1 LVRGD
6 VAVGLESHG
15 RRKLF
20 CTQFLPKVARRGLRG
35 VNWAGNSVI
44 DAKPGIGSTKR
55 ARRKAGG
62 AFFER
67 GRYVGTPSFDVLL
80 MRARHRL

>member
-1 LVRGD
+1 MAAAKLVW
-6 VAVGLESHG
+6 
-15 RRKLF
+15 
-20 CTQFLPKVARRGLRG
+20 TQFLPKVACRGLRG

-44 DAKPGIGSTKR
+44 DAKPGIGSAKR

-67 GRYVGTPSFDVLL
+67 GRYVMFC
-80 MRARHRL
+80 

>member
-1 LVRGD
+1 MVRGD

-35 VNWAGNSVI
+35 VNWAGNSVL

-67 GRYVGTPSFDVLL
+67 GAATSVPPLSMFC
-80 MRARHRL
+80 

>member
-44 DAKPGIGSTKR
+44 DAKPGIGSTKQSEP
-55 ARRKAGG
+55 AGRPMVRFLRG
-62 AFFER
+62 AAMSVPPLSMFC
-67 GRYVGTPSFDVLL
+67 
-80 MRARHRL
+80 

>member
-1 LVRGD
+1 VRGD

-20 CTQFLPKVARRGLRG
+20 CTQFLPKVARG

-44 DAKPGIGSTKR
+44 DAKPGIGSTKQSEPAPFNVAAIGIGFVKKLH
-55 ARRKAGG
+55 ARI
-62 AFFER
+62 
-67 GRYVGTPSFDVLL
+67 
-80 MRARHRL
+80 

>member
-1 LVRGD
+1 MVRGD

-35 VNWAGNSVI
+35 VNWAGNSML

>member
-1 LVRGD
+1 VRGD

-20 CTQFLPKVARRGLRG
+20 CTQFLPKVARRGLRR

-55 ARRKAGG
+55 ACRKAGG
-62 AFFER
+62 AFFDR